1 MKAETKVVIAV
12 IVALFGGEALV
23 RVFESSLS
31 ADVRQMLA
39 HERIRPQIAEA
50 QAKGRFC
57 VLVLGNSLARAAVD
71 RTTLEEG
78 LREKGYPDPLVI
90 YLTPDA
96 SGINEWT
103 AAYRKQFPI
112 GEVGGRPDLVILLTG
127 PSHLLDHP
135 VRSPEKLAAFHA
147 SARDRPEILSSWLT
161 TTSERSRFLLASVSR
176 LFANRERIRPL
187 LFYRVVPGYETTA
200 QRLNRPDDEHPRGAG
215 EEGATVIRLTT
226 LFDSLDL
233 PAERV
238 LVAAV
243 PMPESYE
250 VPGPVGNLA
259 SKRGI
264 RVYQESALELWPMD
278 AFPDGYHLGKIGAKI
293 FTKRLLDV
301 PRRTL
306 DTQQTSGDA
315 QSGIR
320 KAEKLK
326 YTPPHQV
333 FGKCSSG

>member
-12 IVALFGGEALV
+12 IVALFGGEALA

-39 HERIRPQIAEA
+39 HERIPSQIAEA
-50 QAKGRFC
+50 QARGRFC

-71 RTTLEEG
+71 RATLEEG

-103 AAYRKQFPI
+103 AAYRKYFPP
-112 GEVGGRPDLVILLTG
+112 GDGGGLPDLVILLTG

-147 SARDRPEILSSWLT
+147 AAGDLPEILSSWLT

-187 LFYRVVPGYETTA
+187 LFYRVVPGYEATA
-200 QRLNRPDDEHPRGAG
+200 QRLNRPEGDRPQQADG
-215 EEGATVIRLTT
+215 EGATVERFGGL
-226 LFDSLDL
+226 LDSLGL
-233 PAERV
+233 PSDRT

-243 PMPESYE
+243 PLPERYE
-250 VPGPVGNLA
+250 LPEGVGKLA
-259 SKRGI
+259 SKRVI
-264 RVYQESALELWPMD
+264 RVYREAASEQWPME
-278 AFPDGYHLGKIGAKI
+278 AFPDGYHLGERHAGG
-293 FTKRLLDV
+293 FTRGLLEGM
-301 PRRTL
+301 P
-306 DTQQTSGDA
+306 
-315 QSGIR
+315 
-320 KAEKLK
+320 
-326 YTPPHQV
+326 
-333 FGKCSSG
+333 